1 MFTLSLN
8 LGVIYLELILLF
20 TGLFLFLV
28 DRFIS
33 KKGYAFWLSLFVAL
47 FLVVLLLVLPFG
59 EFTRAFKTD
68 FYSATLKFLLSTGL
82 IFILVLSYDFL
93 SKFKALNL
101 GEYYGLIFFSV
112 LGVYIMLS
120 SQDFLTLFLGME
132 LMSIP
137 IYFLIAS
144 SYVYKKVSIEGA
156 IKYFVVG
163 AIGSLFYILALG
175 IAYYMTG
182 SLYFDALFSKLVQ
195 GLYKSE
201 IFIASLT
208 FLFLLIAF
216 SIKLSLVPFHMWA
229 PDAYE
234 ASPLPITAFLAGII
248 KFAML
253 ATLIKLLILAFSPLK
268 IDIGKLLIPTALLTI
283 LIGSLLA
290 IKQDHIVR
298 LLAYSSI
305 AHVGYAT
312 LGLVSGDFTG
322 YGFSL
327 FYMFVYLF
335 MTIGSFA
342 LLIYLAKIKESML
355 LIPQLSGLAQQLP
368 LVSFFILLIFFSL
381 AGIPPT
387 AGFMA
392 KFYLFVVLVKS
403 KYLWVAIFAL
413 IFSILG
419 AYPYLRVIKVI
430 YMDSPVVKVS
440 KAPYSMF
447 FLIPTIVSLL
457 IILFL
462 GIYPSPMVNFISR
475 SLNLYISLHFFHF

>member
-1 MFTLSLN
+1 MITLSLN
-8 LGVIYLELILLF
+8 LGVIFLELIFLI
-20 TGLFLFLV
+20 TGLFLFLA
-28 DRFIS
+28 DRFIP

-47 FLVVLLLVLPFG
+47 ITVALLLVLPFG
-59 EFTRAFKTD
+59 EFTGAFKTD
-68 FYSATLKFLLSTGL
+68 FYSATLKFLLGIGL
-82 IFILVLSYDFL
+82 FFILALSYEYL
-93 SKFKALNL
+93 NKFKALSF

-112 LGVYIMLS
+112 LGAYVMLS
-120 SQDFLTLFLGME
+120 GQDFLTLFLGIE

-144 SYVYKKVSIEGA
+144 SFVYKRVSIEGA
-156 IKYFVVG
+156 IKYFIVG
-163 AIGSLFYILALG
+163 ALGSLFYILALG
-175 IAYYMTG
+175 IIYYLTG
-182 SLYFDALFSKLVQ
+182 SLYFDAFFNKLAQ

-201 IFIASLT
+201 VLIA

-268 IDIGKLLIPTALLTI
+268 IDIGKLLVPISLLTI

-312 LGLVSGDFTG
+312 LGLVSGDFAG

-335 MTIGSFA
+335 MTIGAFA
-342 LLIYLAKIKESML
+342 LLIYLVKIKESML
-355 LIPQLSGLAQQLP
+355 LIPQLSGLAHHLP
-368 LVSFFILLIFFSL
+368 LVSFFLLLVFFSL

-392 KFYLFVVLVKS
+392 KFYLFVMLLRS
-403 KYLWVAIFAL
+403 KYLWVAILAL
-413 IFSILG
+413 LFSIIG

-430 YMDSPVVKVS
+430 YMDSPVGTVS
-440 KAPYSMF
+440 RLSYSTF
-447 FLIPTIVSLL
+447 FLIPIVVSSL

-462 GIYPSPMVNFISR
+462 GIYPQPMLDFIQR
-475 SLNLYISLHFFHF
+475 SLYLYISLHFFHF